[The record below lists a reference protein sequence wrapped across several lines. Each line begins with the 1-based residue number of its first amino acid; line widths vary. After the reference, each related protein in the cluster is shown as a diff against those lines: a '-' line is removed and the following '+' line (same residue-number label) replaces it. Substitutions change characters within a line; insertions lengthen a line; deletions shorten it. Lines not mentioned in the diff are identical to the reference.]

1 MSRHG
6 GNLRELARD
15 AGRAQTALLDFS
27 ANINPL
33 GPPECLRPTVSR
45 ALEEVVHYP
54 DPESHELVAAI
65 ARHEGAPAEQIVV
78 GNGSTEILFT
88 LARALK
94 CCRAVVP
101 VPCYP
106 DYMTAAREAEM
117 EVAAFPLEESG
128 GFVLDWSALKKQLR
142 GGEMVFLGQPNDPT
156 GLAFDAEAFRAFAAA
171 HPDTTFVVDEAFAE
185 FVADYATLMRDV
197 GANIIVLRSLTKFYA
212 IPGLRLGFAVAR
224 AGTAE
229 ALRRRLP
236 PWSVNTL
243 AQAVGVA
250 VLADAD
256 YARRTREYVRAQRE
270 SLSKALRELPGLYV
284 YPGAANFLLLRL
296 NRADLDAPTLAR
308 RLLEDGIAVRTFAP
322 EEHLDHRFFRVAVRT
337 EEENARFCAALAELL
352 TTDSPQTNVL
362 TAEAESAPSTAHES
376 TQRTNSVIV
385 ENSVLRDLCVS
396 AVNRSVSNAP
406 SSAVK
411 HSVPRRAAG
420 LMFQG
425 TSSNAGKS
433 ILTAALCRILLQDG
447 VRVAPFKAQNMSLN
461 SFVTRDGGEM
471 GRAQVVQ
478 AQACRLEPDVRM
490 NPVLLKPSS
499 GAGCQVIVRGRAV
512 GNMGVAGYDQY
523 KPQAI
528 EAIEACYDA
537 LASEFDVVVL
547 EGAGSP
553 GEVNL
558 KSRDIVNMRMARYAQ
573 APVLVVGDIDRGG
586 VFASFVGTM
595 EVLAEWER
603 ALIAGW
609 VVNRFRGDASLL
621 GPALDYTLAHTGR
634 PVLGVVPYLQNL
646 GLPEEDSVEF
656 KSGPFGYAQGRP
668 AFGSEAQARR
678 EATRMGGALDDRP
691 ERAEAVTVAVVDLP
705 HISNFT
711 DFDALRGEEDVSL
724 RIVRTAAELGE
735 PDAVI
740 LPGSKNVIHDLNYL
754 RQSGLAERLLSLART
769 GRTEIVGICGGLQIL
784 GREILDPCGIE
795 SAGGGDRGLG
805 LLNAVTTMASEKTLA
820 RAEGVHG
827 PSGCRVLGYEIHH
840 GRTAAEGPALSAVEG
855 VEVILRRS
863 DGEAIGFAA
872 GDRRV
877 WGTYLHGIFDADAFR
892 RWFVDRLRARRGWA
906 PKGAVSARYDIEPA
920 LDRLA
925 QAVRESLDME
935 QIYRLLRG
943 GLSCRPLRDSAPV
956 GAFDFNTMKAVF
968 NTEARRALRDT
979 EKRFPEFQNL

>member
-1 MSRHG
+1 MDRMSRHG

-15 AGRAQTALLDFS
+15 AGCAPAALLDFS
-27 ANINPL
+27 ASINPL
-33 GPPECLRPTVSR
+33 GPPDCLRPTVSL
-45 ALEEVVHYP
+45 ALEQVVHYP

-65 ARHEGAPAEQIVV
+65 ARHALVPAEQIVV
-78 GNGSTEILFT
+78 GNGSTEILFA

-94 CCRAVVP
+94 RRRALIP
-101 VPCYP
+101 VPCYA

-117 EVAAFPLEESG
+117 EIALLSLDERSG
-128 GFVLDWSALKKQLR
+128 FALDWSALEKRLR
-142 GGEMVFLGQPNDPT
+142 GGEIVFLGQPNNPT
-156 GLAFDAEAFRAFAAA
+156 GLAFDTGRFRAFAAE

-197 GANIIVLRSLTKFYA
+197 GENVVVLRSLTKFYA
-212 IPGLRLGFAVAR
+212 IPGLRLGFGVAR
-224 AGTAE
+224 AETAE
-229 ALRRRLP
+229 TIRRRLP
-236 PWSVNTL
+236 PWSVNAL

-250 VLADAD
+250 ALADAD

-270 SLSKALRELPGLYV
+270 SLSQALQELPGLYV

-308 RLLEDGIAVRTFAP
+308 RLLEEGIAIRTFP
-322 EEHLDHRFFRVAVRT
+322 EEQHLDGRFFRVAVRT
-337 EEENARFCAALAELL
+337 EEENARLCAALAGLL
-352 TTDSPQTNVL
+352 GVPKTQT
-362 TAEAESAPSTAHES
+362 A
-376 TQRTNSVIV
+376 
-385 ENSVLRDLCVS
+385 
-396 AVNRSVSNAP
+396 
-406 SSAVK
+406 
-411 HSVPRRAAG
+411 PRRAAG

-461 SFVTRDGGEM
+461 SFVTTDGGEM

-490 NPVLLKPSS
+490 NPILLKPSS

-512 GNMGVAGYDQY
+512 GNMGVAGYDRY
-523 KPQAI
+523 KAQAVAAV
-528 EAIEACYDA
+528 EASYDA
-537 LASEFDVVVL
+537 LASEFDAVIL

-558 KSRDIVNMRMARYAQ
+558 KSRDIVNMRMARYAC

-595 EVLAEWER
+595 EVLAPWER
-603 ALIAGW
+603 ALVAGW
-609 VVNRFRGDASLL
+609 VVNRFRGDAALL
-621 GPALDYTLAHTGR
+621 RSALDYTLAHTGR
-634 PVLGVVPYLQNL
+634 PVFGVVPYLERL

-656 KSGPFGYAQGRP
+656 KA
-668 AFGSEAQARR
+668 
-678 EATRMGGALDDRP
+678 GALDDRS

-711 DFDALRGEEDVSL
+711 DFDALDVEEDVSL
-724 RIVRTAAELGE
+724 RIVRTADELGE

-740 LPGSKNVIHDLNYL
+740 LPGSKNVLHDLHYL
-754 RQSGLAERLLSLART
+754 RQSGLAERLLSLARG
-769 GRTEIVGICGGLQIL
+769 GRTEIVGICGGLQLL
-784 GREILDPCGIE
+784 GREIRDPGRIE
-795 SAGGGDRGLG
+795 SVSGADSGLG
-805 LLNAVTTMASEKTLA
+805 LLNAVTTMASEKTLS
-820 RAEGVHG
+820 RAEGTHG
-827 PSGCRVLGYEIHH
+827 PSGCRVAGYEIHH
-840 GRTAAEGPALSAVEG
+840 GRTTGEGPALSGVEG
-855 VEVILRRS
+855 DEVILRRS
-863 DGEAIGFAA
+863 DGEAIGFAS
-872 GDRRV
+872 GDGRV

-892 RWFVDRLRARRGWA
+892 RWFVDRLRARRGWV

-935 QIYRLLRG
+935 RIYRLLR
-943 GLSCRPLRDSAPV
+943 LR
-956 GAFDFNTMKAVF
+956 
-968 NTEARRALRDT
+968 
-979 EKRFPEFQNL
+979 

>member
-33 GPPECLRPTVSR
+33 GPPDCLRPAVSL
-45 ALEEVVHYP
+45 ALEQVAHYP
-54 DPESHELVAAI
+54 DPESHELVEAI
-65 ARHEGAPAEQIVV
+65 ARHAGAPAERIVV
-78 GNGSTEILFT
+78 GNGSTELLFT
-88 LARALK
+88 LARSLSVPSPGTERGK
-94 CCRAVVP
+94 RRRAVVP
-101 VPCYP
+101 VPCYV
-106 DYMTAAREAEM
+106 DYITAAREADM
-117 EVAAFPLEESG
+117 EIAPLSLDERA
-128 GFVLDWSALKKQLR
+128 GFALDWSALEKRLR
-142 GGEMVFLGQPNDPT
+142 GGEMVFLGQPNNPT
-156 GLAFDAEAFRAFAAA
+156 GLAFDAEKFRAFAAA

-197 GANIIVLRSLTKFYA
+197 GANVIVLRSLTKFYA

-224 AGTAE
+224 AETAE
-229 ALRRRLP
+229 TLRHRLP

-243 AQAVGVA
+243 AQAAGVA

-256 YARRTREYVRAQRE
+256 YALRTREYVRAQRE
-270 SLSKALRELPGLYV
+270 SLSQALREMPGLVV

-308 RLLEDGIAVRTFAP
+308 RLLENGIAVRTFPPALLRPP
-322 EEHLDHRFFRVAVRT
+322 EQRSCEEREQHLDGRFFRIAVRT
-337 EEENARFCAALAELL
+337 EGENARFCAALAGLL
-352 TTDSPQTNVL
+352 TSDSSQTNVL
-362 TAEAESAPSTAHES
+362 TAETQSA
-376 TQRTNSVIV
+376 QRTNSAPN
-385 ENSVLRDLCVS
+385 NSVLSDLC
-396 AVNRSVSNAP
+396 A
-406 SSAVK
+406 SAVK
-411 HSVPRRAAG
+411 TSVQRRAAR

-490 NPVLLKPSS
+490 NPVLLKPNSDAALRSS
-499 GAGCQVIVRGRAV
+499 VSSLRSTSTGCQVIVRGRAV

-523 KPQAI
+523 KPRAI
-528 EAIEACYDA
+528 EAVEACYDA
-537 LASEFDVVVL
+537 LASEFDAVVL

-558 KSRDIVNMRMARYAQ
+558 KSRDIVNMRMAKYARS
-573 APVLVVGDIDRGG
+573 PVLVVGDIDRGG
-586 VFASFVGTM
+586 VFAAFVGTM
-595 EVLAEWER
+595 EVLAQWER

-609 VVNRFRGDASLL
+609 VVNRFRGDAALL
-621 GPALDYTLAHTGR
+621 RPALDYTLAHTGR
-634 PVLGVVPYLQNL
+634 PVFGVVPYLQNL

-656 KSGPFGYAQGRP
+656 KSG
-668 AFGSEAQARR
+668 
-678 EATRMGGALDDRP
+678 ALDDRAD
-691 ERAEAVTVAVVDLP
+691 RAEAVTVAVVDLP

-711 DFDALRGEEDVSL
+711 DFDALRVEADVSL
-724 RIVRTAAELGE
+724 CIVRTIAELGE

-740 LPGSKNVIHDLNYL
+740 LPGSKNVLHDLHYL
-754 RQSGLAERLLSLART
+754 RQSGLAERLLSLARG
-769 GRTEIVGICGGLQIL
+769 GRTEIVGICGGLQLL
-784 GREILDPCGIE
+784 GREIRDPCGIE
-795 SAGGGDRGLG
+795 SGSGGDRGLG
-805 LLNAVTTMASEKTLA
+805 LLNVVTIMASEKTLM
-820 RAEGVHG
+820 RAEATHG
-827 PSGCRVLGYEIHH
+827 PSGCRVVGYEIHH
-840 GRTAAEGPALSAVEG
+840 GRTAAEGPVLSAVEGPALSLVEG

-863 DGEAIGFAA
+863 DGEAVGFAA
-872 GDRRV
+872 GDHRV

-892 RWFVDRLRARRGWA
+892 RWFIDRLRVRRGWE

-935 QIYRLLRG
+935 RIYRLMQLR
-943 GLSCRPLRDSAPV
+943 
-956 GAFDFNTMKAVF
+956 
-968 NTEARRALRDT
+968 
-979 EKRFPEFQNL
+979 

>member
-15 AGRAQTALLDFS
+15 AGCAQTTLLDFS

-33 GPPECLRPTVSR
+33 GPPDCLRPAVSL
-45 ALEEVVHYP
+45 ALEQVAHYP

-65 ARHEGAPAEQIVV
+65 ARHAGAPAERIVV
-78 GNGSTEILFT
+78 GNGSTELLFT

-94 CCRAVVP
+94 RRRAVIP
-101 VPCYP
+101 VPCYV
-106 DYMTAAREAEM
+106 DYLTAAREAEM
-117 EVAAFPLEESG
+117 EIAPLSLDERA
-128 GFVLDWSALKKQLR
+128 GFALDWSALEKELR
-142 GGEMVFLGQPNDPT
+142 GGEMVFLGQPNNPT
-156 GLAFDAEAFRAFAAA
+156 GLAFDVERFRAFAAA

-185 FVADYATLMRDV
+185 FVAGYATLMRDV
-197 GANIIVLRSLTKFYA
+197 GANVIVLRSLTKFYA

-224 AGTAE
+224 AETAE
-229 ALRRRLP
+229 TLRRRLP

-243 AQAVGVA
+243 AQAAGVA

-256 YARRTREYVRAQRE
+256 YAARTREYVRAQRE
-270 SLSKALRELPGLYV
+270 SLSQALRELPGLIV

-296 NRADLDAPTLAR
+296 NRADPDAPTLAR
-308 RLLEDGIAVRTFAP
+308 RLLENGIAVRTFP
-322 EEHLDHRFFRVAVRT
+322 PDQHLDGRFFRIAVRT
-337 EEENARFCAALAELL
+337 EEENARFCAALA
-352 TTDSPQTNVL
+352 NVL
-362 TAEAESAPSTAHES
+362 TAETQS
-376 TQRTNSVIV
+376 TQRTNSVPN
-385 ENSVLRDLCVS
+385 NSVLSDLC
-396 AVNRSVSNAP
+396 A
-406 SSAVK
+406 SAVK
-411 HSVPRRAAG
+411 NSVQRRAAC

-461 SFVTRDGGEM
+461 SFVTTDGGEM

-490 NPVLLKPSS
+490 NPVLLKPNSDT
-499 GAGCQVIVRGRAV
+499 GCQVIVRGRAV

-523 KPQAI
+523 KAQAVAAV
-528 EAIEACYDA
+528 EASYDA
-537 LASEFDVVVL
+537 LASEFDAVIL

-558 KSRDIVNMRMARYAQ
+558 KSRDIVNMRMARYAC

-595 EVLAEWER
+595 EVLAPWER
-603 ALIAGW
+603 ALVAGW
-609 VVNRFRGDASLL
+609 VVNRFRGDAALL
-621 GPALDYTLAHTGR
+621 RSALDYTLAHTGR
-634 PVLGVVPYLQNL
+634 PVFGVVPYLERL

-656 KSGPFGYAQGRP
+656 KA
-668 AFGSEAQARR
+668 
-678 EATRMGGALDDRP
+678 GALDDRS

-711 DFDALRGEEDVSL
+711 DFDALDVEEDVSL
-724 RIVRTAAELGE
+724 RIVRTADELGE

-740 LPGSKNVIHDLNYL
+740 LPGSKNVLHDLHYL
-754 RQSGLAERLLSLART
+754 RQSGLAERLLSLARG
-769 GRTEIVGICGGLQIL
+769 GRTEIVGICGGLQLL
-784 GREILDPCGIE
+784 GREIRDPGRIE
-795 SAGGGDRGLG
+795 SASGADFGLG
-805 LLNAVTTMASEKTLA
+805 LLNAVTTMASEKTLS
-820 RAEGVHG
+820 RAEATHG
-827 PSGCRVLGYEIHH
+827 PSGCRVAGYEIHH
-840 GRTAAEGPALSAVEG
+840 GRTDGEKDD
-855 VEVILRRS
+855 VILRRS
-863 DGEAIGFAA
+863 DGEAIGFAS
-872 GDRRV
+872 GDGRV

-892 RWFVDRLRARRGWA
+892 RWFVDRLRARRGWV

-935 QIYRLLRG
+935 RIYRLLR
-943 GLSCRPLRDSAPV
+943 LR
-956 GAFDFNTMKAVF
+956 
-968 NTEARRALRDT
+968 
-979 EKRFPEFQNL
+979 